1 MHSGAKLWE
10 TLVSNS
16 GRSDSFK
23 SISSLFQLISA
34 HSGPFKIIQN
44 RFLQLRLQFLMI
56 KTGVIINQG
65 LTEGQTLG
73 NRLDIEAASTHR
85 TDRMMFSPN
94 YCSRGTRTEYTVKVL
109 VG

>member
-10 TLVSNS
+10 TLVSYS

-23 SISSLFQLISA
+23 SILTLFNSFQPIQTYS
-34 HSGPFKIIQN
+34 KIIAN
-44 RFLQLRLQFLMI
+44 RFWQSRLQFLMI

-73 NRLDIEAASTHR
+73 NLLDIEAASTHR
-85 TDRMMFSPN
+85 TERMMFSPN